1 MIGHALSP
9 TSLWVSKHHRPYG
22 SGPGVQPDR
31 GAPTPALDCEARGAI
46 RSEETRAMKF
56 TPGVILLIVAV
67 VFFLLAAFGIG
78 LGGLDLVTL
87 GLAAFA
93 GAFLV
98 DRLT

>member
-1 MIGHALSP
+1 
-9 TSLWVSKHHRPYG
+9 
-22 SGPGVQPDR
+22 
-31 GAPTPALDCEARGAI
+31 
-46 RSEETRAMKF
+46 MKF
-56 TPGVILLIVAV
+56 TPGVILFIVAV
-67 VFFLLAAFGIG
+67 VFFLLAAFAID